1 MVMYDNDKLLEM
13 HKSKKNYLS
22 LPPSYSIAKSEN
34 NCGDS
39 VLFVTVGSTLR
50 WAGNG
55 CFITTCA
62 AEIVCLRYNE
72 TGQENIDME
81 FLKKEF
87 IGGLP
92 TKRQQCLQVVIDAYK
107 KRTNSCETN

>member
-13 HKSKKNYLS
+13 YKNKENHLS
-22 LPPSYSIAKSEN
+22 LLASSSTEKSEN

-55 CFITTCA
+55 CLITTCA
-62 AEIVCLRYNE
+62 AEIICLRYNE
-72 TGQENIDME
+72 TGQETIDME

-92 TKRQQCLQVVIDAYK
+92 AKRQQCLQVVIDAYK
-107 KRTNSCETN
+107 KKDK

>member
-13 HKSKKNYLS
+13 YKNKENHLS
-22 LPPSYSIAKSEN
+22 LPVNSSTEKSEN

-39 VLFVTVGSTLR
+39 VLFVTAGSALR
-50 WAGNG
+50 WTGNG

-62 AEIVCLRYNE
+62 AEIVCLRYNK
-72 TGQENIDME
+72 TGQENIDIE
-81 FLKKEF
+81 FLRKEF

-92 TKRQQCLQVVIDAYK
+92 AKRQQCLQVVIDAYK
-107 KRTNSCETN
+107 KKDK